1 VGDAQTYSVSPGCA
15 AVWAALNEVKIGIG
29 IGSIAHSVYCSIAES
44 RYTVNK
50 IKNKLF
56 MISSL
61 IAIVC
66 VNTLLHHKS
75 HHPLFVS
82 SC

>member
-1 VGDAQTYSVSPGCA
+1 LLTVYTA
-15 AVWAALNEVKIGIG
+15 AKP
-29 IGSIAHSVYCSIAES
+29 ES

-61 IAIVC
+61 IAIAC

-75 HHPLFVS
+75 GSVS
-82 SC
+82 KVGVNLVTPDEEKG